1 MIIFTSIW
9 EQINC
14 KDHGTSVAITI
25 ILISQNYQKGTFVGL
40 SIVYR
45 RTCKREQN

>member
-9 EQINC
+9 EQNNY
-14 KDHGTSVAITI
+14 KGHGTSVAITI
-25 ILISQNYQKGTFVGL
+25 ILISQNYHKVTFVRL